1 MKPMRAPI
9 KDGVIY
15 SPYPV
20 CSIPCSS
27 IYTAIQRCIEASPD
41 RIAIVDDSVQ
51 LTRAQFF
58 ARIKRCA
65 AGLQAHGIKPGDHVC
80 VHLDTS
86 VENLIAM
93 FGFVFAGA
101 TLILSYIGLNEDELL
116 SHIKDGDVTHI
127 LTDFKNAKKCIN
139 LQKQSSVNL
148 MGLFINGELPGF
160 IDVLELSTSDES
172 NFVEVDVP
180 DPANTLAAI
189 CYTSGTTALS
199 KGVEIT
205 HLSFVASLYASKAC
219 MTDEGADV
227 LLACYPLT
235 FASGFQ
241 FIMSAACSGS
251 TCVVVSPMMM
261 FDRFAQ
267 VINEFQVTTISSSP
281 TQLLYFTSEM
291 RRTGV
296 QLNSVRKINTGGT
309 APSEVLA
316 KALMTV
322 FRDLRCLRNN
332 YSQSESCGLVFFPP
346 SDEMDLR
353 SMGFPAPMVQIKFV
367 DIETGEPIGPEVPG
381 ELCYKSPCSMR
392 GYYKCPEKTSEFRDK
407 DGWCHSGD
415 IAYYDQ
421 DGRVYFVDRLKEFIK
436 CMNDKAYPSEL
447 ENLLLKNH
455 DEIAEVAVA
464 GLPHDEHIEV
474 AAAFVVL
481 KESHKK
487 DRKTT
492 AAEMKKTVSDVC
504 PIYKHLHGGVY
515 FLDHLP
521 RTPTAKVKRAALKAY
536 AASLGSSASD
546 SITSSK

>member
-1 MKPMRAPI
+1 MKQMRAPI

-15 SPYPV
+15 SPYPE
-20 CSIPCSS
+20 CSIPCCS
-27 IYTAIQRCIEASPD
+27 IYTAIQRCIQASPD
-41 RIAIVDDSVQ
+41 KIAIVDDEVQ
-51 LTRAQFF
+51 LTRYQFF

-101 TLILSYIGLNEDELL
+101 TLVLSYIGLTEDELL

-127 LTDFKNAKKCIN
+127 LTDFKNAKKVLN
-139 LQKQSSVNL
+139 LQEKGSLN
-148 MGLFINGELPGF
+148 MKGLFMNGELPGF
-160 IDVLELSTSDES
+160 IDVSKLPASDES

-205 HLSFVASLYASKAC
+205 HLSFVANLYTSKAC

-241 FIMSAACSGS
+241 YIISAACNGT

-261 FDRFAQ
+261 FDRFAE
-267 VINEFQVTTISSSP
+267 VINKFQVTTISSSP
-281 TQLLYFTSEM
+281 TQLVYVASEM

-296 QLNSVRKINTGGT
+296 QLNSVRKINIGGT
-309 APSEVLA
+309 TPSEVLS
-316 KALMTV
+316 KTLTTV
-322 FRDLRCLRNN
+322 FGDLRCLRNN
-332 YSQSESCGLVFFPP
+332 YSLSEACGLVVFPP
-346 SDEMDLR
+346 QDEMDLR
-353 SMGFPAPMVQIKFV
+353 SIGFPAPMVQLKFV
-367 DIETGEPIGPEVPG
+367 DIETGKPIGPEVPG

-392 GYYKCPEKTSEFRDK
+392 GYYKCPEKTAEFRDK

-421 DGRVYFVDRLKEFIK
+421 DGRVYYVDRVKEFIK
-436 CMNDKAYPSEL
+436 CMNNKAYPSEL

-481 KESHKK
+481 KKSHKK

-492 AAEMKKTVSDVC
+492 AEEMKKTVSNVF
-504 PIYKHLHGGVY
+504 PIYKHIHGGVY
-515 FLDHLP
+515 FLDRLP
-521 RTPTAKVKRAALKAY
+521 RTPTGKVKRAALKAH
-536 AASLGSSASD
+536 A
-546 SITSSK
+546 